1 MMSAAA
7 GEEFVDLGLPSG
19 LLWAKGNLIK
29 DGTTGEYAIGEKTDW
44 GTYVS
49 WGNIIGHNEGEGYDF
64 SNANY
69 NRTPGYSV
77 AANIPSN
84 DAAHDIALATL
95 GTPWHLPTKED
106 FKELYDNTDSE
117 WVADYNGTGVAGRKF
132 MKKSDHS
139 VYVFFPASGYYN
151 GTSLNYRGSYG
162 NYWSSSFYSATRA
175 YYLYFNSSSVNP
187 QNVDNRRLGFTVR
200 PVTLPFAQLSL
211 HFQDGSGN
219 ALAGLAVTVTD
230 GNGAHS
236 MTTDASGN
244 IVMNVVKGNVMLS
257 GGAYSLDITTI
268 NVSGD
273 TSAVITGTS
282 VMVDL
287 GLPSGTLWAK
297 GNLVKDANGNYAI
310 GNETDWGT
318 YISWGNIIG
327 HNEGEGYNFDQTT
340 YDGTPGASV
349 AADIPSNDAA
359 HDIALAA
366 LGAPLHLPT
375 KEQTKE
381 LYDNT
386 DSEWVADYNGTGV
399 AGRKFMKKSD
409 HSVYVFFPA
418 SGLYHGTSLSNRG
431 SYGCYWSSSFYSAS
445 HAYYLSFSSSPVRP
459 QDYDYRRYGFTVRP
473 VQ

>member
-29 DGTTGEYAIGEKTDW
+29 DGTTGEYAIGEETDW

-69 NRTPGYSV
+69 NSTPGYSV

-106 FKELYDNTDSE
+106 FQELYDNTDSE

-139 VYVFFPASGYYN
+139 VYVFFPASGYYR
-151 GTSLNYRGSYG
+151 GTSLGYRGSIGY
-162 NYWSSSFYSATRA
+162 YWSSSFGSATSA
-175 YYLYFNSSSVNP
+175 YGLYFISSSVHP
-187 QNVDNRRLGFTVR
+187 QDYNSRYLGLAVR

-327 HNEGEGYNFDQTT
+327 HNEGEGYNFDQAT
-340 YDGTPGASV
+340 YDGTPGKQVSAN
-349 AADIPSNDAA
+349 IPSTDAA
-359 HDIALAA
+359 HDICFAR
-366 LGAPLHLPT
+366 LGAPWHLPT
-375 KEQTKE
+375 KEDFQE

-418 SGLYHGTSLSNRG
+418 QGYYDGTSLSSRG
-431 SYGCYWSSSFYSAS
+431 SSGYYWSSSFLNATY
-445 HAYYLSFSSSPVRP
+445 AYDLYFGSSSFIP
-459 QDYDYRRYGFTVRP
+459 QDYYYRRFGLTVRP